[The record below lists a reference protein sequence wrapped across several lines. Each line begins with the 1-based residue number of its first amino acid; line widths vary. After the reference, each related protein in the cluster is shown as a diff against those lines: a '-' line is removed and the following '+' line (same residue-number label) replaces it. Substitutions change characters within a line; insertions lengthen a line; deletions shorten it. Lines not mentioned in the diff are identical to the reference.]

1 MYLTQELTLLQNKM
15 VYFVGTSDLEISNE
29 TEKTDL
35 ILTINGF
42 LISLEN
48 QKSVISELSKSELEL
63 FYNKV
68 YQATQDFVKI
78 QKRMEYFQFFGNTA
92 IRNGFNNIIIALK
105 QLRKELLKNIE
116 GDLVEGVQKLT
127 QGNISRRLKIEE
139 FSFLKSIEKSKSY
152 TGSLSDAVNEDRKYL
167 S

>member
-35 ILTINGF
+35 ILTLKGF
-42 LISLEN
+42 LVSLES
-48 QKSVISELSKSELEL
+48 QKMDISQLSKSELEQ

-68 YQATQDFVKI
+68 YQATQDFSKI
-78 QKRMEYFQFFGNTA
+78 QKRLEYFQFFGNTT
-92 IRNGFNNIIIALK
+92 IRSSFDNIIIALK

-127 QGNISRRLKIEE
+127 QGNISKRLINN
-139 FSFLKSIEKSKSY
+139 
-152 TGSLSDAVNEDRKYL
+152 TH
-167 S
+167 

>member
-1 MYLTQELTLLQNKM
+1 MYLTQELILLQNKM

-35 ILTINGF
+35 ILTLNGF
-42 LISLEN
+42 LVSLEN
-48 QKSVISELSKSELEL
+48 QKAVISELSKSELEL

-78 QKRMEYFQFFGNTA
+78 QKRLEYFQFFGNTT
-92 IRNGFNNIIIALK
+92 IRNSFNNIIIALK
-105 QLRKELLKNIE
+105 ELRKDLLKNIE

-127 QGNISRRLKIEE
+127 QGNISRRLT
-139 FSFLKSIEKSKSY
+139 S
-152 TGSLSDAVNEDRKYL
+152 N
-167 S
+167 

>member
-1 MYLTQELTLLQNKM
+1 MYLTQELILLQNKM

-35 ILTINGF
+35 ILTLNGF
-42 LISLEN
+42 LVSLEN
-48 QKSVISELSKSELEL
+48 QKAVISELSKSELEL

-78 QKRMEYFQFFGNTA
+78 QKRLEYFQFFGNTT
-92 IRNGFNNIIIALK
+92 IRNSFNNIIIALK
-105 QLRKELLKNIE
+105 ELRKDLLKNIE

-127 QGNISRRLKIEE
+127 QDNISRRLI
-139 FSFLKSIEKSKSY
+139 S
-152 TGSLSDAVNEDRKYL
+152 N
-167 S
+167 

>member
-35 ILTINGF
+35 ILTLNGF
-42 LISLEN
+42 LVSLEN
-48 QKSVISELSKSELEL
+48 QKAVISELSKSELEL

-78 QKRMEYFQFFGNTA
+78 QKRLEYFQFFGNTT
-92 IRNGFNNIIIALK
+92 IRNSFNNIIIALK
-105 QLRKELLKNIE
+105 ELRKDLLKNIE

-127 QGNISRRLKIEE
+127 QDNISRRLI
-139 FSFLKSIEKSKSY
+139 S
-152 TGSLSDAVNEDRKYL
+152 N
-167 S
+167 

>member
-35 ILTINGF
+35 ILTLNGF
-42 LISLEN
+42 FMSLEN
-48 QKSVISELSKSELEL
+48 QKAIIPELSQCELEL

-68 YQATQDFVKI
+68 YQAIQDFSKI
-78 QKRMEYFQFFGNTA
+78 QKRMEYFQYFGNSTV
-92 IRNGFNNIIIALK
+92 RNSFNNIITALK

-127 QGNISRRLKIEE
+127 KSNISNRLI
-139 FSFLKSIEKSKSY
+139 S
-152 TGSLSDAVNEDRKYL
+152 N
-167 S
+167 

>member
-35 ILTINGF
+35 ILTLNGF
-42 LISLEN
+42 LFSLEN
-48 QKSVISELSKSELEL
+48 QKAVISELSKSELEL

-78 QKRMEYFQFFGNTA
+78 QKRLEYFHFFGNTT
-92 IRNGFNNIIIALK
+92 IRNSFNNIIVALK
-105 QLRKELLKNIE
+105 HLRKDLLKRIE

-127 QGNISRRLKIEE
+127 KGNISKRLI
-139 FSFLKSIEKSKSY
+139 S
-152 TGSLSDAVNEDRKYL
+152 N
-167 S
+167 

>member
-35 ILTINGF
+35 ILTLNGF
-42 LISLEN
+42 LVSLEN
-48 QKSVISELSKSELEL
+48 QKAGISELSKSELEL

-78 QKRMEYFQFFGNTA
+78 QKRLEYFQFFGNTT
-92 IRNGFNNIIIALK
+92 IRNSFNNIIIALK
-105 QLRKELLKNIE
+105 QLRKDLLKSIE

-127 QGNISRRLKIEE
+127 HGNINKRLI
-139 FSFLKSIEKSKSY
+139 
-152 TGSLSDAVNEDRKYL
+152 NN
-167 S
+167 

>member
-35 ILTINGF
+35 ILTLKGF
-42 LISLEN
+42 LVSLES
-48 QKSVISELSKSELEL
+48 QKMDISQLSKSELEQ

-68 YQATQDFVKI
+68 YQATQDFAKI
-78 QKRMEYFQFFGNTA
+78 QKRLEYFQFFGNTT
-92 IRNGFNNIIIALK
+92 IRNSFDNIIIALK

-116 GDLVEGVQKLT
+116 GNLVEGVQKLT
-127 QGNISRRLKIEE
+127 QGNISKRLINN
-139 FSFLKSIEKSKSY
+139 
-152 TGSLSDAVNEDRKYL
+152 TH
-167 S
+167 

>member
-1 MYLTQELTLLQNKM
+1 MYLTQELALLQNKM

-35 ILTINGF
+35 ILTLNGF
-42 LISLEN
+42 LVSLEN
-48 QKSVISELSKSELEL
+48 QKAVISELSKSELEL

-78 QKRMEYFQFFGNTA
+78 QKRLEYFQFFGNTT
-92 IRNGFNNIIIALK
+92 IRNSFNNIIIALK
-105 QLRKELLKNIE
+105 ELRKDLLKNIE

-127 QGNISRRLKIEE
+127 QDNISRRLI
-139 FSFLKSIEKSKSY
+139 S
-152 TGSLSDAVNEDRKYL
+152 N
-167 S
+167 

>member
-35 ILTINGF
+35 ILTLNGF
-42 LISLEN
+42 LVSLEN
-48 QKSVISELSKSELEL
+48 QKAGISELSKSELEL

-78 QKRMEYFQFFGNTA
+78 QKRLEYFQFFGNTT
-92 IRNGFNNIIIALK
+92 IRNSFNNIIIALK
-105 QLRKELLKNIE
+105 QLRKDLLKSIE

-127 QGNISRRLKIEE
+127 QGNINKRLI
-139 FSFLKSIEKSKSY
+139 
-152 TGSLSDAVNEDRKYL
+152 NN
-167 S
+167 